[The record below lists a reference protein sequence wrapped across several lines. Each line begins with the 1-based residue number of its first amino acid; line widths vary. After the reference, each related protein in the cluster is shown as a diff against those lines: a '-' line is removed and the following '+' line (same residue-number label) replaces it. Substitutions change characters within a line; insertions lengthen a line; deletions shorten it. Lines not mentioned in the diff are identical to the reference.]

1 MRNFFQYVTLFLLLI
16 TIGEHASSQTIS
28 KSASDIQIGLQKLN
42 TLGSVLYFAAHPDDE
57 NTRLIAWLAQEKKYR
72 TAYLSL
78 TRGDGGQNLLG
89 TDLGINLGLIRTQE
103 LLAARAI
110 DKGEQ
115 FFSSAYD
122 FGFSKTHEETFQFWD
137 HETALREAVWIIRKF
152 QPDVIINRF
161 PPDRRGGHGHHQAS
175 AILAHEAFLAAA
187 DKTKFPEQLKT
198 VSTWKAKRL
207 LWNTAN
213 FGGQNNTSESQL
225 KIEIG
230 HYNALLGESYGEIAA
245 KSRSQHKTQGFGA
258 AASRGTTIEYFE
270 HVAGSKAEQTLFDE
284 IETSWDRLPNTQKI
298 HQLINKLNNEFQ
310 AKQPQKSVNDLIQLK
325 KALDAY
331 KVDSKNPQAASHS
344 YWIAQKKKEVQDLI
358 IACAGL
364 WIDAYTNVSQQAVN
378 YEFVF
383 QTEAIVRNPDV
394 QVELV
399 NVNNQNIQQNLQT
412 NNLWRGSGNIKV
424 ENTSQPYWLVEP
436 NTMGK
441 FNVPIESV
449 GYPTNPKH
457 PEATFTFKING
468 ELLTLTQEIQHRFVD
483 PVKGEVHNPLVIL
496 PELTVEVNSSFLL
509 SKNQEEKSIE
519 VTFTR
524 HDKSK
529 PNYEV
534 IIPKIEGW
542 EISENKFSL
551 NFEDEN
557 SISKTLN
564 IKPKSVNVEK
574 APLRFMYNGEIL
586 RHIKTLSYDHIPTIT
601 WFPVTEIS
609 CQNLHLTNNDVKH
622 VGYLAGA
629 GDLVAES
636 LQQIGIKVTPLSD
649 KDLIASSLQ
658 QFDAVVIGVRYF
670 NVVQNGGNT
679 HKKLLDYVQNGGVV
693 LVQYNVNS
701 KLSTDKLGPYSFN
714 LGRSR
719 VTEED
724 SQFSFDEK
732 DIAFNYPNKITN
744 QDFGGWV
751 QERGLYFAENIDNK
765 YRTPLKIH
773 DKDEQPH
780 NGALLI
786 TKHGKGKFVYT
797 SLSFFRQLPAG
808 VPGAYRLFVNLLTN
822 EK

>member
-1 MRNFFQYVTLFLLLI
+1 M
-16 TIGEHASSQTIS
+16 
-28 KSASDIQIGLQKLN
+28 
-42 TLGSVLYFAAHPDDE
+42 
-57 NTRLIAWLAQEKKYR
+57 
-72 TAYLSL
+72 

-187 DKTKFPEQLKT
+187 DKTKFPEQLKK
-198 VSTWKAKRL
+198 VSIWQAKRL

-213 FGGQNNTSESQL
+213 FGGQNNTSDSQL
-225 KIEIG
+225 KIDIG

-258 AASRGTTIEYFE
+258 AASRGMSTEYFE
-270 HVAGSKAEQTLFDE
+270 HVAGSKAEKTLLDG
-284 IETSWDRLPNTQKI
+284 IETSWNRLPHTQSIQK
-298 HQLINKLNNEFQ
+298 LISKLNAEFK
-310 AKQPQKSVNDLIQLK
+310 ATQPQKSVTDLIQLK

-331 KVDSKNPQAASHS
+331 KEDSTNPQAANHA

-358 IACAGL
+358 VACAGI
-364 WIDAYTNVSQQAVN
+364 WVDAYTNQSQQVVN
-378 YEFVF
+378 QEFGF
-383 QTEAIVRNPDV
+383 QVEAIVRNPEV
-394 QVELV
+394 QAELV
-399 NVNNQNIQQNLQT
+399 RVNDQNTQQSLLT
-412 NNLWRGSGNIKV
+412 NNLWRGSSSTKLDR
-424 ENTSQPYWLVEP
+424 TSQPYWLIEP

-441 FNVPIESV
+441 FNVPTESI
-449 GYPTNPKH
+449 GYPTNPTPAK
-457 PEATFTFKING
+457 AIFTFKVNG
-468 ELLTLTQEIQHRFVD
+468 EQITIIQEIQHRFVD

-496 PELTVEVNSSFLL
+496 PEMTVEASSSILL

-524 HDKSK
+524 HDKS
-529 PNYEV
+529 NTIFEV
-534 IIPKIEGW
+534 IVPPLEGW
-542 EISENKFSL
+542 KISANKFTLDFTNGDSITKTLTLKPLSENAQ
-551 NFEDEN
+551 
-557 SISKTLN
+557 
-564 IKPKSVNVEK
+564 K
-574 APLRFMYNGEIL
+574 ALLRFSYNGATL
-586 RHIKTLSYDHIPTIT
+586 SHIKTLSYDHVPSIT
-601 WFPVTEIS
+601 WFPATEIS
-609 CQNLHLTNNDVKH
+609 CQNLQLNNEVKS

-629 GDLVAES
+629 GDLIAES
-636 LQQIGIKVTPLSD
+636 LQQIGIKVTTLSN
-649 KDLIASSLQ
+649 KDLTATALQ
-658 QFDAVVIGVRYF
+658 QYDAVVIGVRYF
-670 NVVQNGGNT
+670 NVVQNAGST
-679 HKKLLDYVQNGGVV
+679 HTKLMEYVQNGGVV
-693 LVQYNVNS
+693 VIQYNVNS
-701 KLSTDKLGPYSFN
+701 KLSTDRLGPYNFS

-724 SQFSFDEK
+724 SQFSFDQK
-732 DIAFNYPNKITN
+732 DIALSYPNKITK
-744 QDFGGWV
+744 QDFDGWV

-765 YRTPLKIH
+765 YRQPLMFN

-780 NGALLI
+780 NGSLII

-797 SLSFFRQLPAG
+797 SLAFFRQLPAG

>member
-1 MRNFFQYVTLFLLLI
+1 MRNFSKYITLFFLLLVVGQ
-16 TIGEHASSQTIS
+16 TATSQTPT
-28 KSASDIQIGLQKLN
+28 KSANDIQIGLQKLDK
-42 TLGSVLYFAAHPDDE
+42 LGSVLYFAAHPDDE
-57 NTRLIAWLAQEKKYR
+57 NTRLIAWLAQEQKYR

-115 FFSSAYD
+115 LFSSAYD

-187 DKTKFPEQLKT
+187 DKNKFTEQLKL
-198 VSTWKAKRL
+198 VSTWQAKRL

-213 FGGQNNTSESQL
+213 FSGQNNTSDSQL

-258 AASRGTTIEYFE
+258 AASRGTSTEYFE
-270 HVAGSKAEQTLFDE
+270 HVAGSKTDKTLLDSV
-284 IETSWDRLPNTQKI
+284 ETSWNRLPNTQNI
-298 HQLINKLNNEFQ
+298 QSLITKLNTEFQ
-310 AKQPQKSVNDLIQLK
+310 AIQPQKSVNNLIQLK

-331 KVDSKNPQAASHS
+331 QIDNKNPQAANHT

-358 IACAGL
+358 IACSGI
-364 WIDAYTNVSQQAVN
+364 WVDAYTSQSQQVVN
-378 YEFVF
+378 EEFAY
-383 QTEAIVRNPDV
+383 QAEAIVRNPDV
-394 QVELV
+394 QVELLAV
-399 NVNNQNIQQNLQT
+399 NSQSIEQNLNT
-412 NNLWRGSGNIKV
+412 NKLWRGSANAKLDK
-424 ENTSQPYWLVEP
+424 TSQPYWLVEP
-436 NTMGK
+436 NTLGK
-441 FNVPIESV
+441 FNVATESV
-449 GYPTNPKH
+449 GYPTNPEFPK
-457 PEATFTFKING
+457 ATFTFKING
-468 ELLTLTQEIQHRFVD
+468 EIISITQEIQHRFVD
-483 PVKGEVHNPLVIL
+483 PVKGEVHNPLVVL
-496 PELTVEVNSSFLL
+496 PELTVEAGSSILL

-524 HDKSK
+524 HDKTK
-529 PNYEV
+529 NTFEV
-534 IIPKIEGW
+534 EVPTLDGW
-542 EISENKFSL
+542 RISENKFTL
-551 NFEDEN
+551 NFGKEH
-557 SISKTLN
+557 SITKTLTLKPISAN
-564 IKPKSVNVEK
+564 IRN
-574 APLRFMYNGEIL
+574 AALRFKYNGKAL
-586 RHIKTLSYDHIPTIT
+586 SHIKTLTYDHVPSIT
-601 WFPVTEIS
+601 WFPETEIS
-609 CQNLHLTNNDVKH
+609 CENLELNNEVKT

-636 LQQIGIKVTPLSD
+636 LQQVGIKVTALSD
-649 KDLIASSLQ
+649 KDLTVATLQ
-658 QFDAVVIGVRYF
+658 QYDAVVVGVRYF
-670 NVVQNGGNT
+670 NITQNGRST

-693 LVQYNVNS
+693 LVQYNVNG
-701 KLSTDKLGPYSFN
+701 KLSTDMLGPYNFS

-724 SQFSFDEK
+724 SQYSFDEK
-732 DIAFNYPNKITN
+732 DIAFSYPNKITK
-744 QDFGGWV
+744 QDFDGWV
-751 QERGLYFAENIDNK
+751 QERGLYFAENIDRN
-765 YRTPLKIH
+765 YRTPLRLN
-773 DKDEQPH
+773 DKEEQPH
-780 NGALLI
+780 NGSLLI
-786 TKHGKGKFVYT
+786 AKHGKGKFVYT
-797 SLSFFRQLPAG
+797 SLAFFRQLPAG